1 MVYRNFKNLTRS
13 LISLNREKDDD
24 KNVVPSD
31 SDKEN
36 YDQYS
41 FPIGLIL
48 SEWRYVYYAKNKDAA
63 RSVFS
68 ALLNKSKGKGLK
80 CFMICRVA

>member
-1 MVYRNFKNLTRS
+1 MKNLTRS

-24 KNVVPSD
+24 KNVVPSEA
-31 SDKEN
+31 DKEN

-48 SEWRYVYYAKNKDAA
+48 SEWRYVYYAKNKEIA
-63 RSVFS
+63 SKSIMS
-68 ALLNKSKGKGLK
+68 ALLNKSKGKDLQ
-80 CFMICRVA
+80 FTNLF